1 MKKGTKGYG
10 LKIGK
15 GHKVAIE
22 IAKGLFE
29 IEKPTLEMI
38 QGVYSRAVWYDE
50 DNDIMEDKTEEGA
63 SQLILAREWAH
74 DELLGDN
81 SPAATFYAWDQ
92 LFAEE
97 VAEEDEEEDE
107 EDEENEDE
115 E

>member
-1 MKKGTKGYG
+1 MSKVTSYGTK
-10 LKIGK
+10 IAK

-29 IEKPTLEMI
+29 IEQPTLEMI

-50 DNDIMEDKTEEGA
+50 DNDIIEDQTEEGA

-92 LFAEE
+92 LFGAEE
-97 VAEEDEEEDE
+97 KDEEDDDND
-107 EDEENEDE
+107 EDEENE
-115 E
+115 